1 MKKFLKKFLIVM
13 VALFSLSFVS
23 CDKQVEATN
32 DSVVDT
38 LVVDTTVADSVVVD
52 TIAIDTI
59 K

>member
-1 MKKFLKKFLIVM
+1 MKNFLIVM
-13 VALFSLSFVS
+13 AALFSLSFVS
-23 CDKQVEATN
+23 CDKQVEAAN